1 MCEIS
6 IPAYRYHT
14 HITKHWSAISVLGAS
29 ILDSPKHWHS
39 TVIIYLKE
47 LARLDVFYHINKHRT
62 TLSKSWHRV
71 QQRGGRF
78 YRGNYRRAETEF
90 KMGSRSIRNVA
101 FKADTAFCCAFRESS
116 IQNIYTYIYVSR
128 TRKNIDT
135 FLFDTLHTNA
145 IELSD
150 S

>member
-1 MCEIS
+1 MH
-6 IPAYRYHT
+6 AYRYHT
-14 HITKHWSAISVLGAS
+14 HITKHWSAISVLSAS
-29 ILDSPKHWHS
+29 ILDSPKPSHS

-47 LARLDVFYHINKHRT
+47 LVQLEVFYHINKHPT
-62 TLSKSWHRV
+62 TLSKSWYRV

-78 YRGNYRRAETEF
+78 YRGNYGRAETEL

-116 IQNIYTYIYVSR
+116 IQNIYIHIYVSR

>member
-1 MCEIS
+1 MQ
-6 IPAYRYHT
+6 
-14 HITKHWSAISVLGAS
+14 
-29 ILDSPKHWHS
+29 
-39 TVIIYLKE
+39 VIIYLKE
-47 LARLDVFYHINKHRT
+47 LAQLEVFYHINKHRT
-62 TLSKSWHRV
+62 TLSKSWHKV

-78 YRGNYRRAETEF
+78 YRGNYRRPETEF

-116 IQNIYTYIYVSR
+116 IQNIYTYICVSR